1 MTTTSIPSP
10 VASVSSPGVSAGPAP
25 VRLSRRVQ
33 RLLPSATVAISGKC
47 RDLKGAGHK
56 VYDFSIGE
64 PQFDTP
70 QHIRDVAIRAINS
83 GWTHYIETAG
93 PLEVRKAVAE
103 KLRKDNGLSI
113 PAENICISAGGKQSY
128 YLLVNALFDSDCGL
142 ECILPTPSWLSYKP
156 IAEMSG
162 AKVIEVATT
171 LENDFKIT
179 PDQLHAALTPRA
191 RLLVMNSP
199 NNPCGTMYSPAELNA
214 LGDVVNEHNR
224 RHPDPGLVVVSD
236 EIYEKLLL
244 SDVAFAP
251 FAAFV
256 DPDRC
261 VTINGLSKS
270 HAMTGWRIGYA
281 AGPAEIIKAMT
292 KLQGQMTTC
301 VTAFCCPPIAEAI
314 TNGESDAIEMRNA
327 YRIRGSA
334 AFDGIRSIPG
344 LRCPRPTGAFYLF
357 PDVSAYFGRKS
368 PSGRIIANAIDLCS
382 ELLERHHVALVPGD
396 DFGPP
401 GHRHVRLCFA
411 ADVETINAGTE
422 RIRDFFSSLS

>member
-1 MTTTSIPSP
+1 MTTLSAPP
-10 VASVSSPGVSAGPAP
+10 AVPNSSPSSSPAP
-25 VRLSRRVQ
+25 TRLSRRVQ
-33 RLLPSATVAISGKC
+33 KLLPSATVAISGKC
-47 RDLKGAGHK
+47 RALKSAGHK
-56 VYDFSIGE
+56 VFDFSIGE

-70 QHIRDVAIRAINS
+70 QHIRDAAVKALNS

-93 PLEVRKAVAE
+93 PLEVRKAISE
-103 KLRKDNGLSI
+103 KLRKENNLSI

-128 YLLVNALFDSDCGL
+128 FLLVHALFDTDCGL
-142 ECILPTPSWLSYKP
+142 ECVLPTPSWLSYKP
-156 IAEMSG
+156 IAELAG
-162 AKVIEVATT
+162 AKVIEVASTV
-171 LENDFKIT
+171 ENDFKIT
-179 PDQLHAALTPRA
+179 PDQLRAALTPRS

-199 NNPCGTMYSPAELNA
+199 NNPCGTMYAPAELKA

-224 RHPDPGLVVVSD
+224 RHPDPGLVVVTD

-244 SDVAFAP
+244 ADVPFAP

-281 AGPAEIIKAMT
+281 AGPAELIKAMT

-301 VTAFCCPPIAEAI
+301 VTAFCCPAI
-314 TNGESDAIEMRNA
+314 TQAILHGEADALQMRDE
-327 YRIRGSA
+327 YRRRADVVFSA
-334 AFDGIRSIPG
+334 LRTIPG

-357 PDVSAYFGRKS
+357 PDVSAYFGKKS
-368 PSGRIIANAIDLCS
+368 PSGKIIANAIDLCS

-411 ADVETINAGTE
+411 ADIPTLTE
-422 RIRDFFSSLS
+422 GASRIRDFIASLS